1 VIPVPPGS
9 KDSRIPLALDRQ
21 SPPTSL
27 ERRRKALQ
35 KPVPASLQLSRLAK
49 SPIDKSKSMDNLRAN
64 ALGHPVGLQPGA
76 RRGVYVPGESPN
88 RRDTGLPRSYDA
100 QRAIMRPSAQSS
112 SLDLT
117 VSTQNQYGSRGQNS
131 LGRDLYPRP
140 SSALGDTP
148 TASPSTYRHGRN
160 LSPTAQE
167 SDMARSLR
175 ALPPSHFL
183 NPAAGVYGTRVNSN
197 MDALS
202 NPELHSE
209 WDLSRTPCR
218 SPASPLDS
226 WAFRPPPED
235 VYERLEEFF
244 PDHDLDKP
252 VIEAPSGGISPTANE
267 HLLIP
272 PPQANDK
279 SRVESKKSIRIVA
292 RNGLTAIL
300 VQMLTSPVCC
310 ARGAQNSGVAVS
322 KKSQLHR
329 RKQDFPRL
337 YWIRYLDLNV
347 RVRHAAHEI

>member
-1 VIPVPPGS
+1 
-9 KDSRIPLALDRQ
+9 
-21 SPPTSL
+21 
-27 ERRRKALQ
+27 
-35 KPVPASLQLSRLAK
+35 
-49 SPIDKSKSMDNLRAN
+49 MDNLRAN

-76 RRGVYVPGESPN
+76 RRGQGQLPMARPNGGSVGVYVPGESPN

-100 QRAIMRPSAQSS
+100 RRAIMCPSAQSS

-131 LGRDLYPRP
+131 LGRDPYPRP

-167 SDMARSLR
+167 SNMARSLR

-252 VIEAPSGGISPTANE
+252 VIEASPGGTWPTANE
-267 HLLIP
+267 HLLMP

-279 SRVESKKSIRIVA
+279 SRVKSKKSIRIVA
-292 RNGLTAIL
+292 QEHKKRIDRNSRADANITSMLRKRSTKLWGSRLEEVTTA
-300 VQMLTSPVCC
+300 Q
-310 ARGAQNSGVAVS
+310 AKAG
-322 KKSQLHR
+322 
-329 RKQDFPRL
+329 FPRL